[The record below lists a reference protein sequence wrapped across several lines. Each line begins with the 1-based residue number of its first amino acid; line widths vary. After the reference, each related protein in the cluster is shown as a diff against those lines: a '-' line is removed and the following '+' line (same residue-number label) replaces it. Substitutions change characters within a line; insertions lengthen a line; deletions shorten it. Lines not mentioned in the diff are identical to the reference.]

1 MIERYMRLYVVKE
14 VVSKNVVKLKLPTS
28 IRIHLMVNISGVVRY
43 REPIKEQKVE
53 EPKPIE
59 VDRVEKLEVE
69 KIWNKRKV

>member
-1 MIERYMRLYVVKE
+1 MGLYVAEK

-53 EPKPIE
+53 EPKQIE

-69 KIWNKRKV
+69 KILNKIKV

>member
-1 MIERYMRLYVVKE
+1 MAEE

-69 KIWNKRKV
+69 KILNKIKV

>member
-1 MIERYMRLYVVKE
+1 MRLYVVKE

>member
-1 MIERYMRLYVVKE
+1 MRLYVVKE

-69 KIWNKRKV
+69 KILNKIKV

>member
-1 MIERYMRLYVVKE
+1 MRLYVVKE
-14 VVSKNVVKLKLPTS
+14 VGSKNVVKLKLPTS

-53 EPKPIE
+53 KPKPIE

-69 KIWNKRKV
+69 KILNKRKV

>member
-1 MIERYMRLYVVKE
+1 MGLYVAEK
-14 VVSKNVVKLKLPTS
+14 VVSKNEVKLKLPTS

-69 KIWNKRKV
+69 KILNKIKV

>member
-1 MIERYMRLYVVKE
+1 MGLYMAEE

-69 KIWNKRKV
+69 KILNKIKV

>member
-1 MIERYMRLYVVKE
+1 MCVVEE

-28 IRIHLMVNISGVVRY
+28 IEIHLVVNISGVVRY

-59 VDRVEKLEVE
+59 IDRVEE
-69 KIWNKRKV
+69 

>member
-1 MIERYMRLYVVKE
+1 MGLYVAEE

-69 KIWNKRKV
+69 KILNKRKV

>member
-1 MIERYMRLYVVKE
+1 VAKE

-69 KIWNKRKV
+69 KILNKIKV